1 MNGET
6 FHRKKPDKAEVMIKH
21 PREQKN
27 FLKKKIAKKNSK
39 SILLGTF
46 DFDPEEYL
54 DKSLLFDLKKTR
66 EEKIFNVILEKIP
79 NNDTYYG
86 EHREGTNAFPIRK
99 DKKQAEKDDIIKVI
113 ENMELKMKKST
124 NKSRISQLKRYRK
137 EFLNKYSSLGE
148 TFVDID
154 DEKTETLDKLLD
166 LDRKLASGEIKKM
179 LR

>member
-1 MNGET
+1 M
-6 FHRKKPDKAEVMIKH
+6 
-21 PREQKN
+21 
-27 FLKKKIAKKNSK
+27 
-39 SILLGTF
+39 
-46 DFDPEEYL
+46 
-54 DKSLLFDLKKTR
+54 
-66 EEKIFNVILEKIP
+66 ILEKIP
-79 NNDTYYG
+79 NNDIYYG

-113 ENMELKMKKST
+113 ETMELKMKKST

-137 EFLNKYSSLGE
+137 EFLNRYSSLGE

-179 LR
+179 L